1 MHTPFHIRERVF
13 GDLRSVAP
21 PAGGRGK
28 KIRGRNGETGAVS
41 VTPPSGPDPVAID
54 TLMFGETE
62 MMAAHLLP
70 GPKPCLIDPGP
81 ANTAPGLISELEA
94 IGVDELDS
102 IVLTHIH
109 FDHAAGTGLLAERF
123 PDATVY
129 IHERVAGLLAEPG
142 RLIEGV
148 KSVWGDDTE
157 RLFGLPTP
165 VDQSRIVALEDGSRI
180 DLGNRA
186 LEVIATPGHT
196 RAHMAFLDDQ
206 TGALFCGDAI
216 GIQLPSS
223 RVIRPSTPPSDFSLA
238 DTLASIRRLAEVGVE
253 TVHLPHFSRTSI
265 GPDRIF
271 DQATESLN
279 RWHESFLR
287 NRGAAESDLDLQ
299 RRLNACVEASL
310 EPVTPVTRKG
320 FEAINP
326 VWLNIAGMTAETERN
341 LRRPAA

>member
-1 MHTPFHIRERVF
+1 MHTPFHLRERVF
-13 GDLRSVAP
+13 GDLRSVAH

-28 KIRGRNGETGAVS
+28 KDRGRNGETGAVS
-41 VTPPSGPDPVAID
+41 LTPPTGPDPVAID
-54 TLMFGETE
+54 TLMFGETG

-81 ANTAPGLISELEA
+81 ANTVSGLISGLEA

-129 IHERVAGLLAEPG
+129 IHERVAGLLVEPG
-142 RLIEGV
+142 RLIDGV

-157 RLFGLPTP
+157 KLFGLPTP
-165 VDQSRIVALEDGSRI
+165 IDQSRVVALEDGSRI
-180 DLGNRA
+180 DLGDRA

-206 TGALFCGDAI
+206 TGALFSGDAI

-223 RVIRPSTPPSDFSLA
+223 GVIRPSTPPSDFSLA
-238 DTLASIRRLAEVGVE
+238 DALASIGRLAEVGAE
-253 TVHLPHFSRTSI
+253 TVHLPHFGRTSI

-271 DQATESLN
+271 DQAAESLN

-326 VWLNIAGMTAETERN
+326 VWLNIAGMTAETERK